1 MRLITARRETIRPM
15 PTARERERRI
25 SRVAWMLG
33 TLGVLGI
40 GFVTALAAG
49 SLGP

>member
-1 MRLITARRETIRPM
+1 MWLITTRRETIRPM
-15 PTARERERRI
+15 PTARDRQRRI
-25 SRVAWMLG
+25 SRVAWILG

-40 GFVTALAAG
+40 GVVTALAAG